1 MALHRWCVTL
11 SLEEVD
17 KLSTARLSP
26 DDKRFV
32 VTRYD
37 SRIANTDL
45 WLSDV
50 TGAGVTRF
58 TFDPANDNYPVWS
71 PDGTRIVW
79 ASSREGV
86 YHLLKSGQGRSEERR
101 VGKECRGRWAAEEG
115 KKKET

>member
-86 YHLLKSGQGRSEERR
+86 YHLLKSGQGAGQD
-101 VGKECRGRWAAEEG
+101 VTK
-115 KKKET
+115 TTT